1 IVRNFSSSNNP
12 VYISA
17 YFGKFVSGEEIIPVG
32 EPNSQ
37 EYLKKKEEL
46 ITKQFDCD
54 QTKKELDEILGL

>member
-1 IVRNFSSSNNP
+1 
-12 VYISA
+12 
-17 YFGKFVSGEEIIPVG
+17 VSGEEIIPVG

-37 EYLKKKEEL
+37 EYLKKKKEL